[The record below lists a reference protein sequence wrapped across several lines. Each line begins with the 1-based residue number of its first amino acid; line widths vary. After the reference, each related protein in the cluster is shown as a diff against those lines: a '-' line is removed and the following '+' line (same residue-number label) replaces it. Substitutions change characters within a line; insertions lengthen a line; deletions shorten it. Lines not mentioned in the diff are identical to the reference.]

1 MKKAYRIL
9 AILLC
14 LSMLF
19 ALAACSAK
27 QEKRQKTRSPT
38 KPQQRLPTL
47 RSRAATLLQAK
58 KRLRR

>member
-27 QEKRQKTRSPT
+27 QENTTEDQKPDETATETSSP
-38 KPQQRLPTL
+38 
-47 RSRAATLLQAK
+47 QAG
-58 KRLRR
+58 LHG

>member
-27 QEKRQKTRSPT
+27 QENTTEDQKPDET
-38 KPQQRLPTL
+38 
-47 RSRAATLLQAK
+47 ATLSVCA
-58 KRLRR
+58 LRKASS